1 MMEDYIT
8 QLEGQL
14 QSVVPDDTMA
24 EAGRKILLADF
35 IKMLKHDAGA
45 RLGEDPEAVHD
56 MRVATRRMRSSF
68 KLFENF
74 FKSKWIFDYNRRLR
88 KIARALGSVR
98 DLDVMIEGV
107 QQYVTSLELP
117 ARTSHK
123 KLSEEEKAAREAAK
137 AELDAQRE
145 AMNAGL
151 ARLTARRDKARGEL
165 VDMLDSKS
173 YRRFVADFGE
183 FLTTTGQGASK
194 DSTYPAGLMLPGI
207 IYDRLAA
214 VRAYDHE
221 VEAHTPETLHAL
233 RVEFKRL
240 RYAVSSFT
248 DVLGK
253 ESEDFIDELKAIQDH
268 LGRLNDIVVAQAT
281 FSDLLEDLDETNAAA
296 LQAYIDKLATEQ
308 VDLQNS
314 FADVWKRFNTK
325 TVQRKLALAVAGV

>member
-1 MMEDYIT
+1 MEEYISELES
-8 QLEGQL
+8 QLKPVA
-14 QSVVPDDTMA
+14 SDDSMA
-24 EAGRKILLADF
+24 EAGRKILLTDF
-35 IKMLKHDAGA
+35 IKMLKHEVGS

-56 MRVATRRMRSSF
+56 MRVATRRMRSTL
-68 KLFENF
+68 KVFENS

-107 QQYVTSLELP
+107 QQYVASLELP

-123 KLSEEEKAAREAAK
+123 KLSEEEKAARETAK
-137 AELDAQRE
+137 AEIDAQRE
-145 AMNAGL
+145 SLNEGL
-151 ARLTARRDKARGEL
+151 VRLTAQRDKARGEL
-165 VDMLDSKS
+165 IDLFDSKS
-173 YRRFVADFGE
+173 YRRFVTDFGE
-183 FLTTTGQGASK
+183 FLTTTGQGVSK
-194 DSTYPAGLMLPGI
+194 DSTYSVGLTLPGI

-221 VEAHTPETLHAL
+221 VETHTPETLHAL

-268 LGRLNDIVVAQAT
+268 LGRLNDSVVAQAT
-281 FSDLLEDLDETNAAA
+281 LSDLLEDLDETNAAA
-296 LQAYIDKLATEQ
+296 LQTYIDKLAAEQ
-308 VDLQNS
+308 VELQNS